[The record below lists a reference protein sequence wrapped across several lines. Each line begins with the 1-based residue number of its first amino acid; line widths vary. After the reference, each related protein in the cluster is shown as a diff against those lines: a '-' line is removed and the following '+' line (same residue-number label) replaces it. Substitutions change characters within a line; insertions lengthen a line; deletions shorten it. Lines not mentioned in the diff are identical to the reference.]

1 MNVYDEAHS
10 LAKAIKESNEFREFD
25 RMRKAVDEDKEST
38 EMLKEMQEL
47 QMQLQAAQLAGQE
60 PDKDLFSRFQSLSTM
75 VATKPLAAQ
84 YLQAQGAF
92 MVTICASGSNAARAR
107 PVATQKRPPL
117 AIKYSSALRFSSAKG
132 GMGFPLCS
140 APLV

>member
-25 RMRKAVDEDKEST
+25 RMRKAIDADKESSD
-38 EMLKEMQEL
+38 MLKELQEL

-75 VATKPLAAQ
+75 VATKPMAAQ
-84 YLQAQGAF
+84 YLQAQGTF
-92 MVTICASGSNAARAR
+92 MVMMNDVFGIIGEAM
-107 PVATQKRPPL
+107 
-117 AIKYSSALRFSSAKG
+117 
-132 GMGFPLCS
+132 GM
-140 APLV
+140 